1 VRARRL
7 AAAAATLAACAA
19 LAASAGANHD
29 TTELLSTGPAGG
41 NGAFPAAYS
50 AASSDGTRVFFQTN
64 EQLVSGD
71 TDARIDIYERAGGVT
86 TLVSTG
92 PVGGNGGLDASF
104 GGISED
110 GSKVFFATNERLV
123 SNDADTQSDV
133 YQRAGGAT
141 TLISTSPT
149 ATGTGGSFFDGS
161 SADGSHVFFHSRERL
176 ATADTDSQTDIYER
190 SANVTT
196 QVSTGPAG
204 GNGAFDAF
212 FGGTSTDGAH
222 VFFETYEP
230 LTADDTDSSQD
241 VFDRSGGTTKR
252 MSTWGTAPGAG
263 NGAFDAFYDANSDN
277 GSSVVYSTAEQ
288 LAPTDGDTDGAF
300 DVYRRSGTS
309 SALVSFGPIPS
320 GENDA
325 LYAGSTPSLSH
336 VWFTTDE
343 RMNGADT
350 DSSRDVY
357 ENSASV
363 RLISTGPAG
372 GNGASDAVFDGAS
385 RDGLHVVFETGEAL
399 TAGDSDAQTDLYER
413 VNGGFSDATTAL
425 VSTGAAGGNGPY
437 DAIYGEISND
447 GRRIFFETDE
457 QLSASDTD
465 SSTDVYERADG
476 ATTLIS
482 TGPAGGNGASPA
494 AFDGASTDG
503 SRAFF
508 ETSESLVSGDT
519 DTSLD
524 LYSAA
529 VNASFV
535 RPRGATPFRVP
546 LVPAYEPC
554 STPNRSHGAPLSFG
568 SCASPAQSSSAL
580 TVGTPDSN
588 GKGAQSSG
596 SVWLRVQVGDPDP
609 SADEADVSAAISLT
623 DVRRRS
629 DLADYTGQL
638 QALLGVRLTDRRNG
652 SAASDTGTVGDTSF
666 SMTVPCTATADPA
679 IGSACALSTTFDAV
693 MPGVATEGGRAI
705 WELGQVVLSDG
716 GADGLAAT
724 APNQP
729 FMRQG
734 VFVP

>member
-19 LAASAGANHD
+19 LAASAGASHD

-50 AASSDGTRVFFQTN
+50 ASSSDGTRAFFQTN
-64 EQLVSGD
+64 EQLVSAD

-92 PVGGNGGLDASF
+92 PVGGNGGFDASF
-104 GGISED
+104 AGISED
-110 GSKVFFATNERLV
+110 GTKVFFGTSERLV
-123 SNDADTQSDV
+123 SNDADSQSDV
-133 YQRAGGAT
+133 YQRSAGTT

-161 SADGSHVFFHSRERL
+161 SADGTRVFLHTRKRL
-176 ATADTDSQTDIYER
+176 VTGDTDSQTDIYER
-190 SANVTT
+190 TGNVTT
-196 QVSTGPAG
+196 QVSTGPTG

-212 FGGTSTDGAH
+212 FGGTSSDGSH
-222 VFFETYEP
+222 VFFETFER

-252 MSTWGTAPGAG
+252 MSTWGSGG
-263 NGAFDAFYDANSDN
+263 NGAFDAFYDANSEN
-277 GSSVVYSTAEQ
+277 GSSVVFSTAEQ
-288 LAPTDGDTDGAF
+288 LASSDGDTDAAF

-309 SALVSFGPIPS
+309 SQLVSFGPIPS

-357 ENSASV
+357 ESSFATVLVS
-363 RLISTGPAG
+363 RGATG
-372 GNGASDAVFDGAS
+372 GNGAFDAVFDGAS
-385 RDGLHVVFETGEAL
+385 LDGSHVFFETNEQL
-399 TAGDSDAQTDLYER
+399 TGDDTDAQADLYDR
-413 VNGGFSDATTAL
+413 SGGQTTRL
-425 VSTGAAGGNGPY
+425 STGPGGGNGASG
-437 DAIYGEISND
+437 AIYGGSSED

-457 QLSASDTD
+457 QLTASDTD

-494 AFDGASTDG
+494 AFDGASADG

-508 ETSESLVSGDT
+508 ESSESLVSGDT
-519 DTSLD
+519 DSSLD

-529 VNASFV
+529 VDASYV
-535 RPRGATPFRVP
+535 RPRGATPFRIP

-554 STPNRSHGAPLSFG
+554 TAPNRSHGAPLSFG
-568 SCASPAQSSSAL
+568 SCASPAQSSNAL

-588 GKGAQSSG
+588 GKAAQFSG
-596 SVWLRVQVGDPDP
+596 SVRLDVQVGDPDP
-609 SADEADVSAAISLT
+609 ATDDADVAVAISLS

-638 QALLGVRLTDRRNG
+638 QAVLAVRLTDRRNG
-652 SAASDTGTVGDTSF
+652 SAASDPGTVGDTTF
-666 SMTVPCTATADPA
+666 PMTVPCTGTADPA
-679 IGSACALSTTFDAV
+679 VGSACGLATTFDAV
-693 MPGVATEGGRAI
+693 MPGVASEGSRAV
-705 WELGQVVLSDG
+705 WELGQVVVNDG

-734 VFVP
+734 VFAP